1 MRVILLG
8 APGAGKGTQ
17 AATLGSVLAVPQ
29 IATGDLFRSAV
40 SQGTEL
46 GLLAKG
52 YMDRGA
58 LVPDEVTI
66 RMLLERASRMDAAQG
81 YVLDGF
87 PRTVEQARALDDALR
102 VRAEGI
108 DRVLLIDVPES
119 DLVDRLGGR
128 WICRTCQTPYHATNN
143 PPKSA
148 GKCDLDGGELYQRDD
163 DKAETV
169 RNRLRVY
176 ASQTAPLIEYYER
189 AGTLSRVDGSQGID
203 SVREQLL
210 AKVQ

>member
-1 MRVILLG
+1 MICSVRPCPK
-8 APGAGKGTQ
+8 APNWDYWLKTIWIEAHWCLTKSRYVCFWRTD
-17 AATLGSVLAVPQ
+17 AV
-29 IATGDLFRSAV
+29 
-40 SQGTEL
+40 
-46 GLLAKG
+46 
-52 YMDRGA
+52 
-58 LVPDEVTI
+58 
-66 RMLLERASRMDAAQG
+66 QG

-87 PRTVEQARALDDALR
+87 PRTVEQARALDEALR
-102 VRAEGI
+102 LRGKGI

-119 DLVDRLGGR
+119 DLIDRLGGR

-143 PPKSA
+143 PPKGA

-176 ASQTAPLIEYYER
+176 ASQTAPLIDYYQR
-189 AGTLSRVDGSQGID
+189 AGTLSRIDGAQGID

-210 AKVQ
+210 AKVR